1 MTLEILN
8 LQVSEITIRV
18 GQTMEGQKI
27 RVLIREVA
35 DLESAIIDRVVDAV
49 ASSTDIYINGLEEW
63 VKYILQV
70 ATYDAATYDPENP
83 EAYLAYDEKIFTTK
97 RVGAV
102 RDGQLIKMPV
112 LPPNFALFNWD
123 DWPTS
128 RSALVSGGMTHE
140 FQRGCWNSIVDTL
153 YNAFMDAGL
162 HWWGD
167 LVEGGLKAEDT
178 KILLPYDGLYAYKI
192 NALLDEIYRKA
203 KFPFVWENDRN
214 FRGYVGRRHFVGV
227 SEVGEEADLV
237 YPEYIL
243 ELVRRLNLLLQI
255 MRGWGPELEQIASS
269 NILTSTEV
277 NRKIEW
283 GLAAPF
289 AKEEAVSVDYI
300 EPPGR
305 GGISGVLETDPQGMA
320 AEYSAKMDKG
330 KRRPFSGT
338 EGTITRTKS
347 VNIPQ
352 SKGVAATP
360 GAASGK
366 TDYTGDKFS
375 SIKVSPLPQT
385 VGQAASRVRSLRILS
400 GIPRWVV
407 FNADTIAS
415 DGTAAPDSGYA
426 MLTYPRGFA
435 GVSEAAEI
443 AGAPEG
449 RACGRGYSATRP
461 ATSFGLKKNVPVAVG
476 EKSASKAT
484 AAIGTAWLPPV
495 WIDGGLWIRQ
505 SHSVT
510 KNENGELV
518 IT

>member
-1 MTLEILN
+1 MAAYF
-8 LQVSEITIRV
+8 EITSI
-18 GQTMEGQKI
+18 QT
-27 RVLIREVA
+27 
-35 DLESAIIDRVVDAV
+35 DRVILRVQPTYAEEKV
-49 ASSTDIYINGLEEW
+49 QVKLYLATDISTPISEPVFDAKKDETYVTITGLEEGA
-63 VKYILQV
+63 KYVIEVSPNVLSGLW
-70 ATYDAATYDPENP
+70 
-83 EAYLAYDEKIFTTK
+83 LAKQSFTAK
-97 RVGAV
+97 RSGAV
-102 RDGQLIKMPV
+102 DGTGQLIKTPV
-112 LPPNFALFNWD
+112 LPTNYSLFSWLNWPQSRDAL
-123 DWPTS
+123 S
-128 RSALVSGGMTHE
+128 QGGVVSGFE
-140 FQRGCWNSIVDTL
+140 KDCWNAIVDKL
-153 YNAFMDAGL
+153 YHTIMDAGL
-162 HWWGD
+162 VWKHPETPPD
-167 LVEGGLKAEDT
+167 LLKIHSYGGELRAS
-178 KILLPYDGLYAYKI
+178 AM
-192 NALLDEIYRKA
+192 NAFLDEIFCLAR
-203 KFPFVWENDRN
+203 FPFVWEGDRT
-214 FRGYVGRRHFVGV
+214 FRGYTGRRHFKGV
-227 SEVGEEADLV
+227 AEHGINADIL

-243 ELVRRLNLLLQI
+243 EVVRRINLLIQI
-255 MRGWGPELEQIASS
+255 MRGWGPELEQIAFS

-461 ATSFGLKKNVPVAVG
+461 ATSFWLKKNVPVAVV

-510 KNENGELV
+510 QNENGELV

>member
-1 MTLEILN
+1 MATYLEIAGVFADEVAFLISPTVEGDKVRVELFRFTTPDILDTYTEKAAQDGETIVRFKGLPQGQKYWVRACIN
-8 LQVSEITIRV
+8 WTGEDSDDWSNDEVFTVKRSGVVDKEHHLITI
-18 GQTMEGQKI
+18 
-27 RVLIREVA
+27 
-35 DLESAIIDRVVDAV
+35 
-49 ASSTDIYINGLEEW
+49 
-63 VKYILQV
+63 
-70 ATYDAATYDPENP
+70 
-83 EAYLAYDEKIFTTK
+83 
-97 RVGAV
+97 
-102 RDGQLIKMPV
+102 PV
-112 LPPNFALFNWD
+112 LPRSFQQFSWD
-123 DWPTS
+123 DWPDS
-128 RSALVSGGMTHE
+128 RAALVSGGLVLNFE
-140 FQRGCWNSIVDTL
+140 KECWNAIVTKVYD
-153 YNAFMDAGL
+153 AIMDAGL
-162 HWWGD
+162 FWQTEN
-167 LVEGGLKAEDT
+167 VEYTQLQ
-178 KILLPYDGLYAYKI
+178 ILDEYGEFTAQKL
-192 NALLDEIYRKA
+192 NVLLDEIYCPIPL
-203 KFPFVWENDRN
+203 PFLWEDDAS
-214 FRGYVGRRHFVGV
+214 FRGYVGRRHFKGL
-227 SEVGEEADLV
+227 SEVGDEADPV
-237 YPEYIL
+237 YAEYLL
-243 ELVRRLNLLLQI
+243 EVVRRLNLLIQI
-255 MRGWGPELEQIASS
+255 MRGWGPELEQIVSS

-352 SKGVAATP
+352 SKGVVATP
-360 GAASGK
+360 SAASGK

-484 AAIGTAWLPPV
+484 AAISTAWLPPV